1 MDEDEKKYNSD
12 RTPKSQTKSNYMK
25 FNEEEDDEIVSET
38 EKKDT
43 YDINITSESNSDY
56 TMYVSK
62 NGNKI
67 NLSGKDLSSE
77 TAKILLNNLIKKY
90 PNITELDINNCNL
103 EIFPKILLN
112 FKKLISFDL
121 RNNNFIDFE
130 SLAEDLSSYNNL
142 TDLKV
147 DLTDQNQVLLIL
159 SQIPKLIFLNGKS
172 TKEAVTIVD
181 LEEKDIQDISLQNE
195 VEIFN
200 DIINK
205 LNEREEQLN
214 IKRNELEKNKDKDKV
229 GNISNESSISIF
241 STDFQNK
248 LYEEAENIKN
258 NLNNNLPNYMYA
270 NYVIK
275 SQLILKKM
283 LSNKFLSFLDKEDK
297 HIGKI
302 IFESIFKTGERLVQ
316 LLNALY
322 PKIEEKTDSLRN
334 QLEEAWKI
342 ADEINNFEIKYKQAK
357 KDKDIM
363 AANLDLFKLKFKR
376 LEEENNVMT
385 KKLMDFNKDIEK
397 KNNEDNL
404 VNNTNNK
411 ENISFNKTPEAKKQE
426 NNIASKEIDK
436 DSKIYFNNKNINN
449 SYYSLSNNLNNS
461 NYIQNNNSSLR
472 KNSDEKIPFF
482 KPKHKILSLKIVKDL
497 ISEIY
502 SSKAIFDKKCIE
514 NGKPRETMEQ
524 HMYTF
529 LNQKYGLKNLII
541 EWASSIIYAIKM
553 YSNEDAEVYLFGKI
567 LRNELDEESRF
578 ILIKLQE
585 NISQLLEFYLK
596 SKNPLKSQMEIQKSL
611 NEKKNGILTEEEWKG
626 IIFYL
631 YNEEEG
637 DILEK
642 KIISYIQK
650 NKLKNNESI
659 PLNTI
664 SEIMQTSSSG
674 MNTNIFQSGKS
685 ARFYDNNTNINNS
698 TTYIETHGPKK
709 MTRREMF
716 DLYQFSEDLHIFY
729 KHFINVIGEYQIKL
743 REKYL
748 KNFVKLFRKHDTD
761 LDGVL
766 NENEFIN
773 LIKDIPF
780 CQNNLDEF
788 IFKFLSVID
797 PFDNKVFI
805 FNDCVSLFSLEIIQ
819 ENIINNDNEGNN
831 DIINN
836 INYEIKDKDKEEL
849 ENGNKENVS
858 ENNNNYTNNLSVGN
872 NKEEH
877 RVNIIRNQISLMD
890 KICLSKA

>member
-1 MDEDEKKYNSD
+1 MDEEEKKYNTNK
-12 RTPKSQTKSNYMK
+12 TPKSQSHAQYMK
-25 FNEEEDDEIVSET
+25 LNEEEEDEIISEG

-43 YDINITSESNSDY
+43 YDINTSDSNSDY

-67 NLSGKDLSSE
+67 NLSGKDLSTE
-77 TAKILLNNLIKKY
+77 TAKILLNNLTKKY
-90 PNITELDINNCNL
+90 PNTTELDINNCNL

-112 FKKLISFDL
+112 FKKLTSFDL

-181 LEEKDIQDISLQNE
+181 IEEKDIQDISLQNE

-214 IKRNELEKNKDKDKV
+214 NKKNEQENNKDKIQ
-229 GNISNESSISIF
+229 NTNSESSVSIF
-241 STDFQNK
+241 STEFQNK

-283 LSNKFLSFLDKEDK
+283 LANKYLSFLDKEDK
-297 HIGKI
+297 HIGKM
-302 IFESIFKTGERLVQ
+302 IFDSVFKTGERLVE

-342 ADEINNFEIKYKQAK
+342 ADEITDFEIKYKQAR

-363 AANLDLFKLKFKR
+363 AANLDLFKLKYKR

-385 KKLMDFNKDIEK
+385 KKLMNINKEIEK
-397 KNNEDNL
+397 KNSEDNIMNSTL
-404 VNNTNNK
+404 NK
-411 ENISFNKTPEAKKQE
+411 ENMTFNKNSPESKKQQSS
-426 NNIASKEIDK
+426 ISLKEVEK
-436 DSKIYFNNKNINN
+436 DSKIFLSKNINN
-449 SYYSLSNNLNNS
+449 SYYSLSNNGNNS
-461 NYIQNNNSSLR
+461 IQNNNTSIR
-472 KNSDEKIPFF
+472 KNSDDKNQYFR
-482 KPKHKILSLKIVKDL
+482 PKNKILSLKIVKDI

-502 SSKAIFDKKCIE
+502 ASKATFDKKCIE
-514 NGKPRETMEQ
+514 SGKPRETLEQ

-541 EWASSIIYAIKM
+541 EWASSIIYAIKT

-596 SKNPLKSQMEIQKSL
+596 SKNPLKSQSEIQKSL

-631 YNEEEG
+631 YNEDEG
-637 DILEK
+637 NILEK
-642 KIISYIQK
+642 KIISFIQK

-664 SEIMQTSSSG
+664 SEIMQTNSSG
-674 MNTNIFQSGKS
+674 MNTNYFQSGKS
-685 ARFYDNNTNINNS
+685 ARYYDNTNINNS
-698 TTYIETHGPKK
+698 TTYLETHGPKK

-716 DLYQFSEDLHIFY
+716 DLYQFTEDLHIFY
-729 KHFINVIGEYQIKL
+729 KHFINVVGEYQIKL

-773 LIKDIPF
+773 LIKDIPY

-788 IFKFLSVID
+788 IFKFLSIID

-805 FNDCVSLFSLEIIQ
+805 FNDCVSLLSLEIIE
-819 ENIINNDNEGNN
+819 ENIINNNKEENI

-836 INYEIKDKDKEEL
+836 LDDEIKDKDKNEV
-849 ENGNKENVS
+849 ENGNKDNVID
-858 ENNNNYTNNLSVGN
+858 NNNNLNNNN
-872 NKEEH
+872 NKDEN
-877 RVNIIRNQISLMD
+877 NIIQNQVSLMD
-890 KICLSKA
+890 KICLKND

>member
-1 MDEDEKKYNSD
+1 MDEDEKKYNTNK
-12 RTPKSQTKSNYMK
+12 TPKSQSHAQYMK
-25 FNEEEDDEIVSET
+25 LNEEEEDEIISEG

-43 YDINITSESNSDY
+43 YDINTSDSNSDY

-67 NLSGKDLSSE
+67 NLSGKDLSTE
-77 TAKILLNNLIKKY
+77 TAKILLNNLAKKY
-90 PNITELDINNCNL
+90 PNTTELDINNCNL

-112 FKKLISFDL
+112 FKKLTSFDL

-181 LEEKDIQDISLQNE
+181 IEEKDIQDISLQNE

-214 IKRNELEKNKDKDKV
+214 NKKNEQENNKDKIQ
-229 GNISNESSISIF
+229 NTNSESSVSIF
-241 STDFQNK
+241 STEFQNK

-283 LSNKFLSFLDKEDK
+283 LANKYLSFLDKEDK
-297 HIGKI
+297 HIGKM
-302 IFESIFKTGERLVQ
+302 IFDSVFKTGERLVE

-342 ADEINNFEIKYKQAK
+342 ADEITDFEIKYKQAR

-363 AANLDLFKLKFKR
+363 AANLDLFKLKYKR

-385 KKLMDFNKDIEK
+385 KKLMNINKEIEK
-397 KNNEDNL
+397 KNSEDNIMNSTL
-404 VNNTNNK
+404 NK
-411 ENISFNKTPEAKKQE
+411 ENMTFNKNSPESKKQQSS
-426 NNIASKEIDK
+426 ISLKEVEK
-436 DSKIYFNNKNINN
+436 DSKIFLSKNINN
-449 SYYSLSNNLNNS
+449 SYYSLSNNGNNS
-461 NYIQNNNSSLR
+461 IQNNNTSIR
-472 KNSDEKIPFF
+472 KNSDDKNQYFR
-482 KPKHKILSLKIVKDL
+482 PKNKILSLKIVKDI

-502 SSKAIFDKKCIE
+502 ASKATFDKKCIE
-514 NGKPRETMEQ
+514 SGKPRETLEQ

-541 EWASSIIYAIKM
+541 EWASSIIYAIKT

-596 SKNPLKSQMEIQKSL
+596 SKNPLKSQSEIQKSL

-631 YNEEEG
+631 YNEDEG
-637 DILEK
+637 NILEK
-642 KIISYIQK
+642 KIISFIQK

-664 SEIMQTSSSG
+664 SEIMQTNSSG
-674 MNTNIFQSGKS
+674 MNTNYFQSGKS
-685 ARFYDNNTNINNS
+685 ARYYDNTNINNS
-698 TTYIETHGPKK
+698 TTYLETHGPKK

-716 DLYQFSEDLHIFY
+716 DLYQFTEDLHIFY
-729 KHFINVIGEYQIKL
+729 KHFINVVGEYQIKL

-773 LIKDIPF
+773 LIKDIPY

-788 IFKFLSVID
+788 IFKFLSIID

-805 FNDCVSLFSLEIIQ
+805 FNDCVSLLSLEIIE
-819 ENIINNDNEGNN
+819 ENIINNNKEENI

-836 INYEIKDKDKEEL
+836 INNLDDEIKDKDKNEV
-849 ENGNKENVS
+849 ENGNKDNVIDNNNS
-858 ENNNNYTNNLSVGN
+858 LNNNN
-872 NKEEH
+872 NKDEN
-877 RVNIIRNQISLMD
+877 NIIQNQVSLMD
-890 KICLSKA
+890 KICLKND

>member
-1 MDEDEKKYNSD
+1 MDEEEKKYNTNK
-12 RTPKSQTKSNYMK
+12 TPKSQSHAQYMK
-25 FNEEEDDEIVSET
+25 LNEEEEDEIISEG

-43 YDINITSESNSDY
+43 YDINTSDSNSDY

-67 NLSGKDLSSE
+67 NLSGKDLSTE
-77 TAKILLNNLIKKY
+77 TAKILLNNLAKKY
-90 PNITELDINNCNL
+90 PNTTELDINNCNL

-112 FKKLISFDL
+112 FKKLTSFDL

-181 LEEKDIQDISLQNE
+181 IEEKDIQDISLQNE

-214 IKRNELEKNKDKDKV
+214 NKKNEQENNKDKIQ
-229 GNISNESSISIF
+229 NTNSESSVSIF
-241 STDFQNK
+241 STEFQNK

-283 LSNKFLSFLDKEDK
+283 LANKYLSFLDKEDK
-297 HIGKI
+297 HIGKM
-302 IFESIFKTGERLVQ
+302 IFDSVFKTGERLVE

-342 ADEINNFEIKYKQAK
+342 ADEITDFEIKYKQAR

-363 AANLDLFKLKFKR
+363 AANLDLFKLKYKR

-385 KKLMDFNKDIEK
+385 KKLMNINKEIEK
-397 KNNEDNL
+397 KNSEDNIMNSTL
-404 VNNTNNK
+404 NK
-411 ENISFNKTPEAKKQE
+411 ENMTFNKNSPESKKQQSS
-426 NNIASKEIDK
+426 ISLKEVEK
-436 DSKIYFNNKNINN
+436 DSKIFLSKNTNN
-449 SYYSLSNNLNNS
+449 SYYSLSNNGNNS
-461 NYIQNNNSSLR
+461 IQNNNTSIR
-472 KNSDEKIPFF
+472 KNSDDKNQYFR
-482 KPKHKILSLKIVKDL
+482 PKNKILSLKIVKDI

-502 SSKAIFDKKCIE
+502 TSKATFDKKCIE
-514 NGKPRETMEQ
+514 SGKPRETLEQ

-541 EWASSIIYAIKM
+541 EWASSIIYAIKT

-596 SKNPLKSQMEIQKSL
+596 SKNPLKSQSEIQKSL

-631 YNEEEG
+631 YNEDEG
-637 DILEK
+637 NILEK
-642 KIISYIQK
+642 KIISFIQK

-664 SEIMQTSSSG
+664 SEIMQTNSSG
-674 MNTNIFQSGKS
+674 MNTNYFQSGKS
-685 ARFYDNNTNINNS
+685 ARYYDNTNINNS
-698 TTYIETHGPKK
+698 TTYLETHGPKK

-716 DLYQFSEDLHIFY
+716 DLYQFTEDLHIFY
-729 KHFINVIGEYQIKL
+729 KHFINVVGEYQIKL

-773 LIKDIPF
+773 LIKDIPY

-788 IFKFLSVID
+788 IFKFLSIID

-805 FNDCVSLFSLEIIQ
+805 FNDCVSLLSLEIIE
-819 ENIINNDNEGNN
+819 ENIINNNKEENI

-836 INYEIKDKDKEEL
+836 NINNINNLDDEIKDKDKNEV
-849 ENGNKENVS
+849 ENGNKDNVNNS
-858 ENNNNYTNNLSVGN
+858 LNNNN
-872 NKEEH
+872 NKDEN
-877 RVNIIRNQISLMD
+877 NIIQNQLSLMD
-890 KICLSKA
+890 KICLKND

>member
-1 MDEDEKKYNSD
+1 MDEDEKKYNTNK
-12 RTPKSQTKSNYMK
+12 TPKSQSHAQYMK
-25 FNEEEDDEIVSET
+25 LNEEEEDEIISEG

-43 YDINITSESNSDY
+43 YDINTSDSNSDY

-67 NLSGKDLSSE
+67 NLSGKDLSTE
-77 TAKILLNNLIKKY
+77 TAKILLNNLTKKY
-90 PNITELDINNCNL
+90 PNTTELDINNCNL

-112 FKKLISFDL
+112 FKKLTSFDL

-181 LEEKDIQDISLQNE
+181 IEEKDIQDISLQNE

-214 IKRNELEKNKDKDKV
+214 NKKNEQENNKDKIQ
-229 GNISNESSISIF
+229 NTNSESSVSIF
-241 STDFQNK
+241 STEFQNK

-283 LSNKFLSFLDKEDK
+283 LANKYLSFLDKEDK
-297 HIGKI
+297 HIGKM
-302 IFESIFKTGERLVQ
+302 IFDSVFKTGERLVE

-342 ADEINNFEIKYKQAK
+342 ADEITDFEIKYKQAR

-363 AANLDLFKLKFKR
+363 AANLDLFKLKYKR

-385 KKLMDFNKDIEK
+385 KKLMNINKEIEK
-397 KNNEDNL
+397 KNSEDNIMNSTL
-404 VNNTNNK
+404 NK
-411 ENISFNKTPEAKKQE
+411 ENMTFNKNSPESKKQQSS
-426 NNIASKEIDK
+426 ISLKEVEK
-436 DSKIYFNNKNINN
+436 DSKIFLSKNTNN
-449 SYYSLSNNLNNS
+449 SYYSLSNNGNNS
-461 NYIQNNNSSLR
+461 IQNNNTSIR
-472 KNSDEKIPFF
+472 KNSDDKNQYFR
-482 KPKHKILSLKIVKDL
+482 PKNKILSLKIVKDI

-502 SSKAIFDKKCIE
+502 ASKATFDKKCIE
-514 NGKPRETMEQ
+514 SGKPRETLEQ

-541 EWASSIIYAIKM
+541 EWASSIIYAIKT

-596 SKNPLKSQMEIQKSL
+596 SKNPLKSQSEIQKSL

-631 YNEEEG
+631 YNEDEG
-637 DILEK
+637 NILEK
-642 KIISYIQK
+642 KIISFIQK

-664 SEIMQTSSSG
+664 SEIMQTNSSG
-674 MNTNIFQSGKS
+674 MNTNYFQSGKS
-685 ARFYDNNTNINNS
+685 ARYYDNTNINNS
-698 TTYIETHGPKK
+698 TTYLETHGPKK

-716 DLYQFSEDLHIFY
+716 DLYQFTEDLHIFY
-729 KHFINVIGEYQIKL
+729 KHFINVVGEYQIKL

-773 LIKDIPF
+773 LIKDIPY

-788 IFKFLSVID
+788 IFKFLSIID

-805 FNDCVSLFSLEIIQ
+805 FNDCVSLLSLEIIE
-819 ENIINNDNEGNN
+819 ENIINNNKEENI

-836 INYEIKDKDKEEL
+836 NINNINNLDDEIKDKDKNEV
-849 ENGNKENVS
+849 ENGNKDNVIDNNNS
-858 ENNNNYTNNLSVGN
+858 LNNNN
-872 NKEEH
+872 NKDEN
-877 RVNIIRNQISLMD
+877 NIIQNQVSLMD
-890 KICLSKA
+890 KICLKND

>member
-1 MDEDEKKYNSD
+1 MDEDEKKYNTNK
-12 RTPKSQTKSNYMK
+12 TPKSQSHAQYMK
-25 FNEEEDDEIVSET
+25 LNEEEEDEIISEG

-43 YDINITSESNSDY
+43 YDINTSDSNSDY

-67 NLSGKDLSSE
+67 NLSGKDLSTE
-77 TAKILLNNLIKKY
+77 TAKILLNNLAKKY
-90 PNITELDINNCNL
+90 PNTTELDINNCNL

-112 FKKLISFDL
+112 FKKLTSFDL

-181 LEEKDIQDISLQNE
+181 IEEKDIQDISLQNE

-214 IKRNELEKNKDKDKV
+214 NKKNEQENNKDKIQ
-229 GNISNESSISIF
+229 NTNSESSVSIF
-241 STDFQNK
+241 STEFQNK

-283 LSNKFLSFLDKEDK
+283 LANKYLSFLDKEDK
-297 HIGKI
+297 HIGKM
-302 IFESIFKTGERLVQ
+302 IFDSVFKTGERLVE

-342 ADEINNFEIKYKQAK
+342 ADEITDFEIKYKQAR

-363 AANLDLFKLKFKR
+363 AANLDLFKLKYKR

-385 KKLMDFNKDIEK
+385 KKLMNINKEIEK
-397 KNNEDNL
+397 KNSEDNIMNSTL
-404 VNNTNNK
+404 NK
-411 ENISFNKTPEAKKQE
+411 ENMTFNKNSPESKKQQSS
-426 NNIASKEIDK
+426 ISLKEVEK
-436 DSKIYFNNKNINN
+436 DSKIFLSKNTNN
-449 SYYSLSNNLNNS
+449 SYYSLSNNGNNS
-461 NYIQNNNSSLR
+461 IQNNNTSIR
-472 KNSDEKIPFF
+472 KNSDDKNQYFR
-482 KPKHKILSLKIVKDL
+482 PKNKILSLKIVKDI

-502 SSKAIFDKKCIE
+502 ASKATFDKKCIE
-514 NGKPRETMEQ
+514 SGKPRETLEQ

-541 EWASSIIYAIKM
+541 EWASSIIYAIKT

-596 SKNPLKSQMEIQKSL
+596 SKNPLKSQSEIQKSL

-631 YNEEEG
+631 YNEDEG
-637 DILEK
+637 NILEK
-642 KIISYIQK
+642 KIISFIQK

-664 SEIMQTSSSG
+664 SEIMQTNSSG
-674 MNTNIFQSGKS
+674 MNTNYFQSGKS
-685 ARFYDNNTNINNS
+685 ARYYDNTNINNS
-698 TTYIETHGPKK
+698 TTYLETHGPKK

-716 DLYQFSEDLHIFY
+716 DLYQFTEDLHIFY
-729 KHFINVIGEYQIKL
+729 KHFINVVGEYQIKL

-773 LIKDIPF
+773 LIKDIPY

-788 IFKFLSVID
+788 IFKFLSIID

-805 FNDCVSLFSLEIIQ
+805 FNDCVSLLSLEIIE
-819 ENIINNDNEGNN
+819 ENIINNNKEENI

-836 INYEIKDKDKEEL
+836 NINNINNLDDEIKDKDKNEV
-849 ENGNKENVS
+849 ENGNKDNVIDNNNS
-858 ENNNNYTNNLSVGN
+858 LNNNN
-872 NKEEH
+872 NKDEN
-877 RVNIIRNQISLMD
+877 NIIQNQVSLMD
-890 KICLSKA
+890 KICLKND

>member
-1 MDEDEKKYNSD
+1 MDEDEKKYNTNK
-12 RTPKSQTKSNYMK
+12 TPKSQSHAQYMK
-25 FNEEEDDEIVSET
+25 LNEEEEDEIISEG

-43 YDINITSESNSDY
+43 YDINTSDSNSDY

-67 NLSGKDLSSE
+67 NLSGKDLSTE
-77 TAKILLNNLIKKY
+77 TAKILLNNLTKKY
-90 PNITELDINNCNL
+90 PNTTELDINNCNL

-112 FKKLISFDL
+112 FKKLTSFDL

-181 LEEKDIQDISLQNE
+181 IEEKDIQDISLQNE

-214 IKRNELEKNKDKDKV
+214 NKKNEQENNKDKIQ
-229 GNISNESSISIF
+229 NTNSESSVSIF
-241 STDFQNK
+241 STEFQNK

-283 LSNKFLSFLDKEDK
+283 LANKYLSFLDKEDK
-297 HIGKI
+297 HIGKM
-302 IFESIFKTGERLVQ
+302 IFDSVFKTGERLVE

-342 ADEINNFEIKYKQAK
+342 ADEITDFEMKYKQAR

-363 AANLDLFKLKFKR
+363 AANLDLFKLKYKR

-385 KKLMDFNKDIEK
+385 KKLMNINKEIEK
-397 KNNEDNL
+397 KNSEDNIMNSTL
-404 VNNTNNK
+404 NK
-411 ENISFNKTPEAKKQE
+411 ENMTFNKNSPESKKQQSS
-426 NNIASKEIDK
+426 ISLKEVEK
-436 DSKIYFNNKNINN
+436 DSKIFLSKNINN
-449 SYYSLSNNLNNS
+449 SYYSLSNNGNNS
-461 NYIQNNNSSLR
+461 IQNNNTSIR
-472 KNSDEKIPFF
+472 KNSDDKNQYFR
-482 KPKHKILSLKIVKDL
+482 PKNKILSLKIVKDI

-502 SSKAIFDKKCIE
+502 TSKATFDKKCIE
-514 NGKPRETMEQ
+514 SGKPRETLEQ

-541 EWASSIIYAIKM
+541 EWASSIIYAIKT

-596 SKNPLKSQMEIQKSL
+596 SKNPLKSQSEIQKSL

-631 YNEEEG
+631 YNEDEG
-637 DILEK
+637 NILEK
-642 KIISYIQK
+642 KIISFIQK

-664 SEIMQTSSSG
+664 SEIMQTNSSG
-674 MNTNIFQSGKS
+674 MNTNYFQSGKS
-685 ARFYDNNTNINNS
+685 ARYYDNTNINNS
-698 TTYIETHGPKK
+698 TTYLETHGPKK

-716 DLYQFSEDLHIFY
+716 DLYQFTEDLHIFY
-729 KHFINVIGEYQIKL
+729 KHFINVVGEYQIKL

-773 LIKDIPF
+773 LIKDIPY

-788 IFKFLSVID
+788 IFKFLSIID

-805 FNDCVSLFSLEIIQ
+805 FNDCVSLLSLEIIE
-819 ENIINNDNEGNN
+819 ENIINNNKEENI

-836 INYEIKDKDKEEL
+836 NINNINNLDDEIKDKDKNEV
-849 ENGNKENVS
+849 ENGNKDNVIDNNNS
-858 ENNNNYTNNLSVGN
+858 LNNNN
-872 NKEEH
+872 NKDEN
-877 RVNIIRNQISLMD
+877 NIIQNQVSLMD
-890 KICLSKA
+890 KICLKND

>member
-1 MDEDEKKYNSD
+1 MDEDEKKYNTNK
-12 RTPKSQTKSNYMK
+12 TPKSQSHAQYMK
-25 FNEEEDDEIVSET
+25 LNEEEEDEIISEG

-43 YDINITSESNSDY
+43 YDINTSDSNSDY

-67 NLSGKDLSSE
+67 NLSGKDLSTE
-77 TAKILLNNLIKKY
+77 TAKILLNNLAKKY
-90 PNITELDINNCNL
+90 PNTTELDINNCNL

-112 FKKLISFDL
+112 FKKLTSFDL

-181 LEEKDIQDISLQNE
+181 IEEKDIQDISLQNE

-214 IKRNELEKNKDKDKV
+214 NKKNEQENNKDKIQ
-229 GNISNESSISIF
+229 NTNSESSVSIF
-241 STDFQNK
+241 STEFQNK

-283 LSNKFLSFLDKEDK
+283 LANKYLSFLDKEDK
-297 HIGKI
+297 HIGKM
-302 IFESIFKTGERLVQ
+302 IFDSVFKTGERLVE

-342 ADEINNFEIKYKQAK
+342 ADEITDFEIKYKQAR

-363 AANLDLFKLKFKR
+363 AANLDLFKLKYKR

-385 KKLMDFNKDIEK
+385 KKLMNINKEIEK
-397 KNNEDNL
+397 KNSEDNIMNSTL
-404 VNNTNNK
+404 NK
-411 ENISFNKTPEAKKQE
+411 ENMTFNKNSPESKKQQSS
-426 NNIASKEIDK
+426 ISLKEVEK
-436 DSKIYFNNKNINN
+436 DSKIFLSKNINN
-449 SYYSLSNNLNNS
+449 SYYSLSNNGNNS
-461 NYIQNNNSSLR
+461 IQNNNTSIR
-472 KNSDEKIPFF
+472 KNSDDKNQYFR
-482 KPKHKILSLKIVKDL
+482 PKNKILSLKIVKDI

-502 SSKAIFDKKCIE
+502 TSKATFDKKCIE
-514 NGKPRETMEQ
+514 SGKPRETLEQ

-541 EWASSIIYAIKM
+541 EWASSIIYAIKT

-596 SKNPLKSQMEIQKSL
+596 SKNPLKSQSEIQKSL

-631 YNEEEG
+631 YNEDEG
-637 DILEK
+637 NILEK
-642 KIISYIQK
+642 KIISFIQK

-664 SEIMQTSSSG
+664 SEIMQTNSSG
-674 MNTNIFQSGKS
+674 MNTNYFQSGKS
-685 ARFYDNNTNINNS
+685 ARYYDNTNINNS
-698 TTYIETHGPKK
+698 TTYLETHGPKK

-716 DLYQFSEDLHIFY
+716 DLYQFTEDLHIFY
-729 KHFINVIGEYQIKL
+729 KHFINVVGEYQIKL

-773 LIKDIPF
+773 LIKDIPY

-788 IFKFLSVID
+788 IFKFLSIID

-805 FNDCVSLFSLEIIQ
+805 FNDCVSLLSLEIIE
-819 ENIINNDNEGNN
+819 ENIINNNKEENI

-836 INYEIKDKDKEEL
+836 NINNINNLDDEIKDKDK
-849 ENGNKENVS
+849 N
-858 ENNNNYTNNLSVGN
+858 
-872 NKEEH
+872 
-877 RVNIIRNQISLMD
+877 
-890 KICLSKA
+890 

>member
-1 MDEDEKKYNSD
+1 MDEDEKKYNTNK
-12 RTPKSQTKSNYMK
+12 TPKSQSHAQYMK
-25 FNEEEDDEIVSET
+25 LNEEEEDEIISEG

-43 YDINITSESNSDY
+43 YDINTSDSNSDY

-67 NLSGKDLSSE
+67 NLSGKDLSTE
-77 TAKILLNNLIKKY
+77 TAKILLNNLAKKY
-90 PNITELDINNCNL
+90 PNTTELDINNCNL

-112 FKKLISFDL
+112 FKKLTSFDL

-181 LEEKDIQDISLQNE
+181 IEEKDIQDISLQNE

-214 IKRNELEKNKDKDKV
+214 NKKNEQENNKDKIQ
-229 GNISNESSISIF
+229 NTNSESSVSIF
-241 STDFQNK
+241 STEFQNK

-283 LSNKFLSFLDKEDK
+283 LANKYLSFLDKEDK
-297 HIGKI
+297 HIGKM
-302 IFESIFKTGERLVQ
+302 IFDSVFKTGERLVE

-342 ADEINNFEIKYKQAK
+342 ADEITDFEIKYKQAR

-363 AANLDLFKLKFKR
+363 AANLDLFKLKYKR

-385 KKLMDFNKDIEK
+385 KKLMNINKEIEK
-397 KNNEDNL
+397 KNSEDNIMNSTL
-404 VNNTNNK
+404 NK
-411 ENISFNKTPEAKKQE
+411 ENMTFNKNSPESKKQQSS
-426 NNIASKEIDK
+426 ISLKEVEK
-436 DSKIYFNNKNINN
+436 DSKIFLSKNINN
-449 SYYSLSNNLNNS
+449 SYYSLSNNGNNS
-461 NYIQNNNSSLR
+461 IQNNNTSIR
-472 KNSDEKIPFF
+472 KNSDDKNQYFR
-482 KPKHKILSLKIVKDL
+482 PKNKILSLKIVKDI

-502 SSKAIFDKKCIE
+502 TSKATFDKKCIE
-514 NGKPRETMEQ
+514 SGKPRETLEQ

-541 EWASSIIYAIKM
+541 EWASSIIYAIKT

-596 SKNPLKSQMEIQKSL
+596 SKNPLKSQSEIQKSL

-631 YNEEEG
+631 YNEDEG
-637 DILEK
+637 NILEK
-642 KIISYIQK
+642 KIISFIQK

-664 SEIMQTSSSG
+664 SEIMQTNSSG
-674 MNTNIFQSGKS
+674 MNTNYFQSGKS
-685 ARFYDNNTNINNS
+685 ARYYDNTNINNS
-698 TTYIETHGPKK
+698 TTYLETHGPKK

-716 DLYQFSEDLHIFY
+716 DLYQFTEDLHIFY
-729 KHFINVIGEYQIKL
+729 KHFINVVGEYQIKL

-773 LIKDIPF
+773 LIKDIPY

-788 IFKFLSVID
+788 IFKFLSIID

-805 FNDCVSLFSLEIIQ
+805 FNDCVSLLSLEIIE
-819 ENIINNDNEGNN
+819 ENIINNNKEENI

-836 INYEIKDKDKEEL
+836 LDDEIKDKDKNEV
-849 ENGNKENVS
+849 ENGNKDNVIDNNNS
-858 ENNNNYTNNLSVGN
+858 LNNNN
-872 NKEEH
+872 NKDEN
-877 RVNIIRNQISLMD
+877 NIIQNQVSLMD
-890 KICLSKA
+890 KICLKND

>member
-1 MDEDEKKYNSD
+1 MDEEEKKYNTNK
-12 RTPKSQTKSNYMK
+12 TPKSQSHAQYMK
-25 FNEEEDDEIVSET
+25 LNEEEEDEIISEG

-43 YDINITSESNSDY
+43 YDINTSDSNSDY

-67 NLSGKDLSSE
+67 NLSGKDLSTE
-77 TAKILLNNLIKKY
+77 TAKILLNNLAKKY
-90 PNITELDINNCNL
+90 PNTTELDINNCNL

-112 FKKLISFDL
+112 FKKLTSFDL

-181 LEEKDIQDISLQNE
+181 IEEKDIQDISLQNE

-214 IKRNELEKNKDKDKV
+214 NKKNEQENNKDKIQ
-229 GNISNESSISIF
+229 NTNSESSVSIF
-241 STDFQNK
+241 STEFQNK

-283 LSNKFLSFLDKEDK
+283 LANKYLSFLDKEDK
-297 HIGKI
+297 HIGKM
-302 IFESIFKTGERLVQ
+302 IFDSVFKTGERLVE

-342 ADEINNFEIKYKQAK
+342 ADEITDFEIKYKQAR

-363 AANLDLFKLKFKR
+363 AANLDLFKLKYKR

-385 KKLMDFNKDIEK
+385 KKLMNINKEIEK
-397 KNNEDNL
+397 KNSEDNIMNSTL
-404 VNNTNNK
+404 NK
-411 ENISFNKTPEAKKQE
+411 ENMTFNKNSPESKKQQSS
-426 NNIASKEIDK
+426 ISLKEVEK
-436 DSKIYFNNKNINN
+436 DSKIFLSKNTNN
-449 SYYSLSNNLNNS
+449 SYYSLSNNGNNS
-461 NYIQNNNSSLR
+461 IQNNNTSIR
-472 KNSDEKIPFF
+472 KNSDDKNQYFR
-482 KPKHKILSLKIVKDL
+482 PKNKILSLKIVKDI

-502 SSKAIFDKKCIE
+502 ASKATFDKKCIE
-514 NGKPRETMEQ
+514 SGKPRETLEQ

-541 EWASSIIYAIKM
+541 EWASSIIYAIKT

-596 SKNPLKSQMEIQKSL
+596 SKNPLKSQSEIQKSL

-631 YNEEEG
+631 YNEDEG
-637 DILEK
+637 NILEK
-642 KIISYIQK
+642 KIISFIQK

-664 SEIMQTSSSG
+664 SEIMQTNSSG
-674 MNTNIFQSGKS
+674 MNTNYFQSGKS
-685 ARFYDNNTNINNS
+685 ARYYDNTNINNS
-698 TTYIETHGPKK
+698 TTYLETHGPKK

-716 DLYQFSEDLHIFY
+716 DLYQFTEDLHIFY
-729 KHFINVIGEYQIKL
+729 KHFINVVGEYQIKL

-773 LIKDIPF
+773 LIKDIPY

-788 IFKFLSVID
+788 IFKFLSIID

-805 FNDCVSLFSLEIIQ
+805 FNDCVSLLSLEIIE
-819 ENIINNDNEGNN
+819 ENIINNNKEENI

-836 INYEIKDKDKEEL
+836 NINNINNLDDEIKDKDKNEV
-849 ENGNKENVS
+849 ENGNKENVTDNNNS
-858 ENNNNYTNNLSVGN
+858 LNNNN
-872 NKEEH
+872 NKDEN
-877 RVNIIRNQISLMD
+877 NIIQNQVSLMD
-890 KICLSKA
+890 KICLKND

>member
-1 MDEDEKKYNSD
+1 MDEEEKKYNTNK
-12 RTPKSQTKSNYMK
+12 TPKSQSHAQYMK
-25 FNEEEDDEIVSET
+25 LNEEEEDEIISEG

-43 YDINITSESNSDY
+43 YDINTSDSNSDY

-67 NLSGKDLSSE
+67 NLSGKDLSTE
-77 TAKILLNNLIKKY
+77 TAKILLNNLAKKY
-90 PNITELDINNCNL
+90 PNTTELDINNCNL

-112 FKKLISFDL
+112 FKKLTSFDL

-181 LEEKDIQDISLQNE
+181 IEEKDIQDISLQNE

-214 IKRNELEKNKDKDKV
+214 NKKNEQENNKDKIQ
-229 GNISNESSISIF
+229 NTNSESSVSIF
-241 STDFQNK
+241 STEFQNK

-283 LSNKFLSFLDKEDK
+283 LSNKYLSFLDKEDK
-297 HIGKI
+297 HIGKM
-302 IFESIFKTGERLVQ
+302 IFDSVFKTGERLVE

-342 ADEINNFEIKYKQAK
+342 ADEITDFEIKYKQAR

-363 AANLDLFKLKFKR
+363 AANLDLFKLKYKR

-385 KKLMDFNKDIEK
+385 KKLMNINKEIEK

-404 VNNTNNK
+404 MNSTFNK
-411 ENISFNKTPEAKKQE
+411 ENMTFNKNSPESKKQQSS
-426 NNIASKEIDK
+426 ISLKEVEK
-436 DSKIYFNNKNINN
+436 DSKIFLSKNTNN
-449 SYYSLSNNLNNS
+449 SYYSLSNNGNNS
-461 NYIQNNNSSLR
+461 IQNNNTSIR
-472 KNSDEKIPFF
+472 KNSDDKNQYFR
-482 KPKHKILSLKIVKDL
+482 PKNKILSLKIVKDI

-502 SSKAIFDKKCIE
+502 TSKATFDKKCIE
-514 NGKPRETMEQ
+514 SGKPRETLEQ

-541 EWASSIIYAIKM
+541 EWASSIIYAIKT

-596 SKNPLKSQMEIQKSL
+596 SKNPLKSQSEIQKSL

-631 YNEEEG
+631 YNEDEG
-637 DILEK
+637 NILEK
-642 KIISYIQK
+642 KIISFIQK

-664 SEIMQTSSSG
+664 SEIMQTNSSG
-674 MNTNIFQSGKS
+674 MNTNYFQSGKS
-685 ARFYDNNTNINNS
+685 ARYYDNTNINNS
-698 TTYIETHGPKK
+698 TTYLETHGPKK

-716 DLYQFSEDLHIFY
+716 DLYQFTEDLHIFY
-729 KHFINVIGEYQIKL
+729 KHFINVVGEYQIKL

-773 LIKDIPF
+773 LIKDIPY

-788 IFKFLSVID
+788 IFKFLSIID

-805 FNDCVSLFSLEIIQ
+805 FNDCVSLLSLEIIE
-819 ENIINNDNEGNN
+819 ENIINNNKEENI

-836 INYEIKDKDKEEL
+836 NINNINNLDDEIKDKDKNEV
-849 ENGNKENVS
+849 ENGNKDNVNNS
-858 ENNNNYTNNLSVGN
+858 LNNNN
-872 NKEEH
+872 NKDEN
-877 RVNIIRNQISLMD
+877 NIIQNQVSLMD
-890 KICLSKA
+890 KICLKND

>member
-1 MDEDEKKYNSD
+1 MDEEEKKYNTNK
-12 RTPKSQTKSNYMK
+12 TPKSQSHAQYMK
-25 FNEEEDDEIVSET
+25 LNEEEEDEIISEG

-43 YDINITSESNSDY
+43 YDINTSDSNSDY

-67 NLSGKDLSSE
+67 NLSGKDLSTE
-77 TAKILLNNLIKKY
+77 TAKILLNNLAKKY
-90 PNITELDINNCNL
+90 PNTTELDINNCNL

-112 FKKLISFDL
+112 FKKLTSFDL

-181 LEEKDIQDISLQNE
+181 IEEKDIQDISLQNE

-214 IKRNELEKNKDKDKV
+214 NKKNEQENNKDKIQ
-229 GNISNESSISIF
+229 NTNSESSVSIF
-241 STDFQNK
+241 STEFQNK

-283 LSNKFLSFLDKEDK
+283 LANKYLSFLDKEDK
-297 HIGKI
+297 HIGKM
-302 IFESIFKTGERLVQ
+302 IFDSVFKTGERLVE

-342 ADEINNFEIKYKQAK
+342 ADEITDFEIKYKQAR

-363 AANLDLFKLKFKR
+363 AANLDLFKLKYKR

-385 KKLMDFNKDIEK
+385 KKLMNINKEIEK
-397 KNNEDNL
+397 KNSEDNIMNSTL
-404 VNNTNNK
+404 NK
-411 ENISFNKTPEAKKQE
+411 ENMTFNKNSPESKKQQSS
-426 NNIASKEIDK
+426 ISLKEVEK
-436 DSKIYFNNKNINN
+436 DSKIFLSKNINN
-449 SYYSLSNNLNNS
+449 SYYSLSNNGNNS
-461 NYIQNNNSSLR
+461 IQNNNTSIR
-472 KNSDEKIPFF
+472 KNSDDKNQYFR
-482 KPKHKILSLKIVKDL
+482 PKNKILSLKIVKDI

-502 SSKAIFDKKCIE
+502 ASKATFDKKCIE
-514 NGKPRETMEQ
+514 SGKPRETLEQ

-541 EWASSIIYAIKM
+541 EWASSIIYAIKT

-596 SKNPLKSQMEIQKSL
+596 SKNPLKSQSEIQKSL

-631 YNEEEG
+631 YNEDEG
-637 DILEK
+637 NILEK
-642 KIISYIQK
+642 KIISFIQK

-664 SEIMQTSSSG
+664 SEIMQTNSSG
-674 MNTNIFQSGKS
+674 MNTNYFQSGKS
-685 ARFYDNNTNINNS
+685 ARYYDNTNINNS
-698 TTYIETHGPKK
+698 TTYLETHGPKK

-716 DLYQFSEDLHIFY
+716 DLYQFTEDLHIFY
-729 KHFINVIGEYQIKL
+729 KHFINVVGEYQIKL

-773 LIKDIPF
+773 LIKDIPY

-788 IFKFLSVID
+788 IFKFLSIID

-805 FNDCVSLFSLEIIQ
+805 FNDCVSLLSLEIIE
-819 ENIINNDNEGNN
+819 ENIINNNKEENI

-836 INYEIKDKDKEEL
+836 LDDEIKDKDKNEV
-849 ENGNKENVS
+849 ENGNKDNVIDNNNS
-858 ENNNNYTNNLSVGN
+858 LNNNN
-872 NKEEH
+872 NKDEN
-877 RVNIIRNQISLMD
+877 NIIQNQVSLMD
-890 KICLSKA
+890 KICLKND

>member
-1 MDEDEKKYNSD
+1 MDEDEKKYNTNK
-12 RTPKSQTKSNYMK
+12 TPKSQSHAQYMK
-25 FNEEEDDEIVSET
+25 LNEEEEDEIISEG

-43 YDINITSESNSDY
+43 YDINTSDSNSDY

-67 NLSGKDLSSE
+67 NLSGKDLSTE
-77 TAKILLNNLIKKY
+77 TAKILLNNLAKKY
-90 PNITELDINNCNL
+90 PNTTELDINNCNL

-112 FKKLISFDL
+112 FKKLTSFDL

-181 LEEKDIQDISLQNE
+181 IEEKDIQDISLQNE

-214 IKRNELEKNKDKDKV
+214 NKKNEQENNKDKIQ
-229 GNISNESSISIF
+229 NTNSESSVSIF
-241 STDFQNK
+241 STEFQNK

-283 LSNKFLSFLDKEDK
+283 LANKYLSFLDKEDK
-297 HIGKI
+297 HIGKM
-302 IFESIFKTGERLVQ
+302 IFDSVFKTGERLVE

-342 ADEINNFEIKYKQAK
+342 ADEITDFEIKYKQAR

-363 AANLDLFKLKFKR
+363 AANLDLFKLKYKR

-385 KKLMDFNKDIEK
+385 KKLMNINKEIEK
-397 KNNEDNL
+397 KNSEDNIMNSTL
-404 VNNTNNK
+404 NK
-411 ENISFNKTPEAKKQE
+411 ENMTFNKNSPESKKQQSS
-426 NNIASKEIDK
+426 ISLKEVEK
-436 DSKIYFNNKNINN
+436 DSKIFLSKNINN
-449 SYYSLSNNLNNS
+449 SYYSLSNNGNNS
-461 NYIQNNNSSLR
+461 IQNNNTSIR
-472 KNSDEKIPFF
+472 KNSDDKNQYFR
-482 KPKHKILSLKIVKDL
+482 PKNKILSLKIVKDI

-502 SSKAIFDKKCIE
+502 TSKATFDKKCIE
-514 NGKPRETMEQ
+514 SGKPRETLEQ

-541 EWASSIIYAIKM
+541 EWASSIIYAIKT

-596 SKNPLKSQMEIQKSL
+596 SKNPLKSQSEIQKSL

-631 YNEEEG
+631 YNEDEG
-637 DILEK
+637 NILEK
-642 KIISYIQK
+642 KIISFIQK

-664 SEIMQTSSSG
+664 SEIMQTNSSG
-674 MNTNIFQSGKS
+674 MNTNYFQSGKS
-685 ARFYDNNTNINNS
+685 ARYYDNTNINNS
-698 TTYIETHGPKK
+698 TTYLETHGPKK

-716 DLYQFSEDLHIFY
+716 DLYQFTEDLHIFY
-729 KHFINVIGEYQIKL
+729 KHFINVVGEYQIKL

-773 LIKDIPF
+773 LIKDIPY

-788 IFKFLSVID
+788 IFKFLSIID

-805 FNDCVSLFSLEIIQ
+805 FNDCVSLLSLEIIE
-819 ENIINNDNEGNN
+819 ENIINNNKEENI

-836 INYEIKDKDKEEL
+836 LDDEIKDKDKNEV
-849 ENGNKENVS
+849 ENGNKDNVID
-858 ENNNNYTNNLSVGN
+858 NNNNLNNNN
-872 NKEEH
+872 NKDEN
-877 RVNIIRNQISLMD
+877 NIIQNQVSLMD
-890 KICLSKA
+890 KICLKND

>member
-1 MDEDEKKYNSD
+1 MDEEEKKYNTNK
-12 RTPKSQTKSNYMK
+12 TPKSQSHAQYMK
-25 FNEEEDDEIVSET
+25 LNEEEEDEIISEG

-43 YDINITSESNSDY
+43 YDINTSDSNSDY

-67 NLSGKDLSSE
+67 NLSGKDLSTE
-77 TAKILLNNLIKKY
+77 TAKILLNNLTKKY
-90 PNITELDINNCNL
+90 PNTTELDINNCNL

-112 FKKLISFDL
+112 FKKLTSFDL

-181 LEEKDIQDISLQNE
+181 IEEKDIQDISLQNE

-214 IKRNELEKNKDKDKV
+214 NKKNEQENNKDKIQ
-229 GNISNESSISIF
+229 NTNSESSVSIF
-241 STDFQNK
+241 STEFQNK

-283 LSNKFLSFLDKEDK
+283 LANKYLSFLDKEDK
-297 HIGKI
+297 HIGKM
-302 IFESIFKTGERLVQ
+302 IFDSVFKTGERLVE

-342 ADEINNFEIKYKQAK
+342 ADEITDFEIKYKQAR

-363 AANLDLFKLKFKR
+363 AANLDLFKLKYKR

-385 KKLMDFNKDIEK
+385 KKLMNINKEIEK
-397 KNNEDNL
+397 KNSEDNIMNSTL
-404 VNNTNNK
+404 NK
-411 ENISFNKTPEAKKQE
+411 ENMTFNKNSPESKKQQSS
-426 NNIASKEIDK
+426 ISLKEVEK
-436 DSKIYFNNKNINN
+436 DSKIFLSKNINN
-449 SYYSLSNNLNNS
+449 SYYSLSNNGNNS
-461 NYIQNNNSSLR
+461 IQNNNTSIR
-472 KNSDEKIPFF
+472 KNSDDKNQYFR
-482 KPKHKILSLKIVKDL
+482 PKNKILSLKIVKDI

-502 SSKAIFDKKCIE
+502 TSKATFDKKCIE
-514 NGKPRETMEQ
+514 SGKPRETLEQ

-541 EWASSIIYAIKM
+541 EWASSIIYAIKT

-596 SKNPLKSQMEIQKSL
+596 SKNPLKSQSEIQKSL

-631 YNEEEG
+631 YNEDEG
-637 DILEK
+637 NILEK
-642 KIISYIQK
+642 KIISFIQK

-664 SEIMQTSSSG
+664 SEIMQTNSSG
-674 MNTNIFQSGKS
+674 MNTNYFQSGKS
-685 ARFYDNNTNINNS
+685 ARYYDNTNINNS
-698 TTYIETHGPKK
+698 TTYLETHGPKK

-716 DLYQFSEDLHIFY
+716 DLYQFTEDLHIFY
-729 KHFINVIGEYQIKL
+729 KHFINVVGEYQIKL

-773 LIKDIPF
+773 LIKDIPY

-788 IFKFLSVID
+788 IFKFLSIID

-805 FNDCVSLFSLEIIQ
+805 FNDCVSLLSLEIIE
-819 ENIINNDNEGNN
+819 ENIINNNKEENI

-836 INYEIKDKDKEEL
+836 NINNINNLDDEIKDKDKNEV
-849 ENGNKENVS
+849 ENGNKDNVIDNNNS
-858 ENNNNYTNNLSVGN
+858 LNNNN
-872 NKEEH
+872 NKDEN
-877 RVNIIRNQISLMD
+877 NIIQNQVSLMD
-890 KICLSKA
+890 KICLKND

>member
-1 MDEDEKKYNSD
+1 MDEDEKKYNTNK
-12 RTPKSQTKSNYMK
+12 TPKSQSHAQYMK
-25 FNEEEDDEIVSET
+25 LNEEEEDEIISEG

-43 YDINITSESNSDY
+43 YDINTSDSNSDY

-67 NLSGKDLSSE
+67 NLSGKDLSTE
-77 TAKILLNNLIKKY
+77 TAKILLNNLAKKY
-90 PNITELDINNCNL
+90 PNTTELDINNCNL

-112 FKKLISFDL
+112 FKKLTSFDL

-181 LEEKDIQDISLQNE
+181 IEEKDIQDISLQNE

-214 IKRNELEKNKDKDKV
+214 NKKNEQENNKDKIQ
-229 GNISNESSISIF
+229 NTNSESSVSIF
-241 STDFQNK
+241 STEFQNK

-283 LSNKFLSFLDKEDK
+283 LANKYLSFLDKEDK
-297 HIGKI
+297 HIGKM
-302 IFESIFKTGERLVQ
+302 IFDSVFKTGERLVE

-342 ADEINNFEIKYKQAK
+342 ADEITDFEIKYKQAR

-363 AANLDLFKLKFKR
+363 AANLDLFKLKYKR

-385 KKLMDFNKDIEK
+385 KKLMNINKEIEK
-397 KNNEDNL
+397 KNSEDNIMNSTL
-404 VNNTNNK
+404 NK
-411 ENISFNKTPEAKKQE
+411 ENMTFNKNSPESKKQQSS
-426 NNIASKEIDK
+426 ISLKEVEK
-436 DSKIYFNNKNINN
+436 DSKIFLSKNINN
-449 SYYSLSNNLNNS
+449 SYYSLSNNGNNS
-461 NYIQNNNSSLR
+461 IQNNNTSIR
-472 KNSDEKIPFF
+472 KNSDDKNQYFR
-482 KPKHKILSLKIVKDL
+482 PKNKILSLKIVKDI

-502 SSKAIFDKKCIE
+502 TSKATFDKKCIE
-514 NGKPRETMEQ
+514 SGKPRETLEQ

-541 EWASSIIYAIKM
+541 EWASSIIYAIKT

-596 SKNPLKSQMEIQKSL
+596 SKNPLKSQSEIQKSL

-631 YNEEEG
+631 YNEDEG
-637 DILEK
+637 NILEK
-642 KIISYIQK
+642 KIISFIQK

-664 SEIMQTSSSG
+664 SEIMQTNSSG
-674 MNTNIFQSGKS
+674 MNTNYFQSGKS
-685 ARFYDNNTNINNS
+685 ARYYDNTNINNS
-698 TTYIETHGPKK
+698 TTYLETHGPKK

-716 DLYQFSEDLHIFY
+716 DLYQFTEDLHIFY
-729 KHFINVIGEYQIKL
+729 KHFINVVGEYQIKL

-773 LIKDIPF
+773 LIKDIPY

-788 IFKFLSVID
+788 IFKFLSIID

-805 FNDCVSLFSLEIIQ
+805 FNDCVSLLSLEIIE
-819 ENIINNDNEGNN
+819 ENIINNNKEENI

-836 INYEIKDKDKEEL
+836 NINNINNLDDEIKDKDKNEV
-849 ENGNKENVS
+849 ENGNKENVTDNNNS
-858 ENNNNYTNNLSVGN
+858 LNNNN
-872 NKEEH
+872 NKDEN
-877 RVNIIRNQISLMD
+877 NIIQNQVSLMD
-890 KICLSKA
+890 KICLKND

>member
-1 MDEDEKKYNSD
+1 MDEDEKKYNTNK
-12 RTPKSQTKSNYMK
+12 TPKSQSHAQYMK
-25 FNEEEDDEIVSET
+25 LNEEEEDEIISEG

-43 YDINITSESNSDY
+43 YDINTSDSNSDY

-67 NLSGKDLSSE
+67 NLSGKDLSTE
-77 TAKILLNNLIKKY
+77 TAKILLNNLAKKY
-90 PNITELDINNCNL
+90 PNTTELDINNCNL

-112 FKKLISFDL
+112 FKKLTSFDL

-181 LEEKDIQDISLQNE
+181 IEEKDIQDISLQNE

-214 IKRNELEKNKDKDKV
+214 NKKNEQENNKDKIQ
-229 GNISNESSISIF
+229 NTNSESSVSIF
-241 STDFQNK
+241 STEFQNK

-283 LSNKFLSFLDKEDK
+283 LANKYLSFLDKEDK
-297 HIGKI
+297 HIGKM
-302 IFESIFKTGERLVQ
+302 IFDSVFKTGERLVE

-342 ADEINNFEIKYKQAK
+342 ADEITDFEIKYKQAR

-363 AANLDLFKLKFKR
+363 AANLDLFKLKYKR

-385 KKLMDFNKDIEK
+385 KKLMNINKEIEK
-397 KNNEDNL
+397 KNSEDNIMNSTL
-404 VNNTNNK
+404 NK
-411 ENISFNKTPEAKKQE
+411 ENMTFNKNSPESKKQQSS
-426 NNIASKEIDK
+426 ISLKEVEK
-436 DSKIYFNNKNINN
+436 DSKIFLSKNINN
-449 SYYSLSNNLNNS
+449 SYYSLSNNGNNS
-461 NYIQNNNSSLR
+461 IQNNNTSIR
-472 KNSDEKIPFF
+472 KNSDDKNQYFR
-482 KPKHKILSLKIVKDL
+482 PKNKILSLKIVKDI

-502 SSKAIFDKKCIE
+502 ASKATFDKKCIE
-514 NGKPRETMEQ
+514 SGKPRETLEQ

-541 EWASSIIYAIKM
+541 EWASSIIYAIKT

-596 SKNPLKSQMEIQKSL
+596 SKNPLKSQSEIQKSL

-631 YNEEEG
+631 YNEDEG
-637 DILEK
+637 NILEK
-642 KIISYIQK
+642 KIISFIQK

-664 SEIMQTSSSG
+664 SEIMQTNSSG
-674 MNTNIFQSGKS
+674 MNTNYFQSGKS
-685 ARFYDNNTNINNS
+685 ARYYDNTNINNS
-698 TTYIETHGPKK
+698 TTYLETHGPKK

-716 DLYQFSEDLHIFY
+716 DLYQFTEDLHIFY
-729 KHFINVIGEYQIKL
+729 KHFINVVGEYQIKL

-773 LIKDIPF
+773 LIKDIPY

-788 IFKFLSVID
+788 IFKFLSIID

-805 FNDCVSLFSLEIIQ
+805 FNDCVSLLSLEIIE
-819 ENIINNDNEGNN
+819 ENIINNNKEENI

-836 INYEIKDKDKEEL
+836 LDDEIKDKDKNEV
-849 ENGNKENVS
+849 ENGNKDNVID
-858 ENNNNYTNNLSVGN
+858 NNNNLNNNN
-872 NKEEH
+872 NKDEN
-877 RVNIIRNQISLMD
+877 NIIQNQVSLMD
-890 KICLSKA
+890 KICLKND

>member
-1 MDEDEKKYNSD
+1 MDEDEKKYNTNK
-12 RTPKSQTKSNYMK
+12 TPKSQSHAQYMK
-25 FNEEEDDEIVSET
+25 LNEEEEDEIISEG

-43 YDINITSESNSDY
+43 YDINTSDSNSDY

-67 NLSGKDLSSE
+67 NLSGKDLSTE
-77 TAKILLNNLIKKY
+77 TAKILLNNLAKKY
-90 PNITELDINNCNL
+90 PNTTELDINNCNL

-112 FKKLISFDL
+112 FKKLTSFDL

-181 LEEKDIQDISLQNE
+181 IEEKDIQDISLQNE

-214 IKRNELEKNKDKDKV
+214 NKKNEQENNKDKIQ
-229 GNISNESSISIF
+229 NTNSESSVSIF
-241 STDFQNK
+241 STEFQNK

-283 LSNKFLSFLDKEDK
+283 LANKYLSFLDKEDK
-297 HIGKI
+297 HIGKM
-302 IFESIFKTGERLVQ
+302 IFDSVFKTGERLVQ
-316 LLNALY
+316 LLNTLY

-342 ADEINNFEIKYKQAK
+342 ADEITDFEIKYKQAR

-363 AANLDLFKLKFKR
+363 AANLDLFKLKYKR

-385 KKLMDFNKDIEK
+385 KKLMNINKEIEK
-397 KNNEDNL
+397 KNSEDNIMNSTL
-404 VNNTNNK
+404 NK
-411 ENISFNKTPEAKKQE
+411 ENMTFNKNSPESKKQQSS
-426 NNIASKEIDK
+426 ISLKEVEK
-436 DSKIYFNNKNINN
+436 DSKIFLSKNINN
-449 SYYSLSNNLNNS
+449 SYYSLSNNGNNS
-461 NYIQNNNSSLR
+461 IQNNNTSIR
-472 KNSDEKIPFF
+472 KNSDDKNQYFR
-482 KPKHKILSLKIVKDL
+482 PKNKILSLKIVKDI

-502 SSKAIFDKKCIE
+502 TSKATFDKKCIE
-514 NGKPRETMEQ
+514 SGKPRETLEQ

-541 EWASSIIYAIKM
+541 EWASSIIYAIKT

-596 SKNPLKSQMEIQKSL
+596 SKNPLKSQSEIQKSL

-631 YNEEEG
+631 YNEDEG
-637 DILEK
+637 NILEK
-642 KIISYIQK
+642 KIISFIQK

-664 SEIMQTSSSG
+664 SEIMQTNSSG
-674 MNTNIFQSGKS
+674 MNTNYFQSGKS
-685 ARFYDNNTNINNS
+685 ARYYDNTNINNS
-698 TTYIETHGPKK
+698 TTYLETHGPKK

-716 DLYQFSEDLHIFY
+716 DLYQFTEDLHIFY
-729 KHFINVIGEYQIKL
+729 KHFINVVGEYQIKL

-773 LIKDIPF
+773 LIKDIPY

-788 IFKFLSVID
+788 IFKFLSIID

-805 FNDCVSLFSLEIIQ
+805 FNDCVSLLSLEIIE
-819 ENIINNDNEGNN
+819 ENIINNNKEENI

-836 INYEIKDKDKEEL
+836 LDDEIKDKDKNEV
-849 ENGNKENVS
+849 ENGNKDNVID
-858 ENNNNYTNNLSVGN
+858 NNNNLNNNN
-872 NKEEH
+872 NKDEN
-877 RVNIIRNQISLMD
+877 NIIQNQVSLMD
-890 KICLSKA
+890 KICLKND

>member
-1 MDEDEKKYNSD
+1 MDEGEKKYNTNK
-12 RTPKSQTKSNYMK
+12 TPKSQSHAQYMK
-25 FNEEEDDEIVSET
+25 LNEEEEDEIISEG

-43 YDINITSESNSDY
+43 YDINTSDSNSDY

-67 NLSGKDLSSE
+67 NLSGKDLSTE
-77 TAKILLNNLIKKY
+77 TAKILLNNLTKKY
-90 PNITELDINNCNL
+90 PNTTELDINNCNL

-112 FKKLISFDL
+112 FKKLTSFDL

-181 LEEKDIQDISLQNE
+181 IEEKDIQDISLQNE

-214 IKRNELEKNKDKDKV
+214 NKKNEQENNKDKIQ
-229 GNISNESSISIF
+229 NTNSESSVSIF
-241 STDFQNK
+241 STEFQNK

-283 LSNKFLSFLDKEDK
+283 LANKYLSFLDKEDK
-297 HIGKI
+297 HIGKM
-302 IFESIFKTGERLVQ
+302 IFDSVFKTGERLVE

-342 ADEINNFEIKYKQAK
+342 ADEITDFEIKYKQAR

-363 AANLDLFKLKFKR
+363 AANLDLFKLKYKR

-385 KKLMDFNKDIEK
+385 KKLMNINKEIEK
-397 KNNEDNL
+397 KNSEDNIMNSTL
-404 VNNTNNK
+404 NK
-411 ENISFNKTPEAKKQE
+411 ENMTFNKNSPESKKQQSS
-426 NNIASKEIDK
+426 ISLKEVEK
-436 DSKIYFNNKNINN
+436 DSKIFLSKNTNN
-449 SYYSLSNNLNNS
+449 SYYSLSNNGNNS
-461 NYIQNNNSSLR
+461 IQNNNTSIR
-472 KNSDEKIPFF
+472 KNSDDKNQYFR
-482 KPKHKILSLKIVKDL
+482 PKNKILSLKIVKDI

-502 SSKAIFDKKCIE
+502 ASKATFDKKCIE
-514 NGKPRETMEQ
+514 SGKPRETLEQ

-541 EWASSIIYAIKM
+541 EWASSIIYAIKT

-596 SKNPLKSQMEIQKSL
+596 SKNPLKSQSEIQKSL

-631 YNEEEG
+631 YNEDEG
-637 DILEK
+637 NILEK
-642 KIISYIQK
+642 KIISFIQK

-664 SEIMQTSSSG
+664 SEIMQTNSSG
-674 MNTNIFQSGKS
+674 MNTNYFQSGKS
-685 ARFYDNNTNINNS
+685 ARYYDNTNINNS
-698 TTYIETHGPKK
+698 TTYLETHGPKK

-716 DLYQFSEDLHIFY
+716 DLYQFTEDLHIFY
-729 KHFINVIGEYQIKL
+729 KHFINVVGEYQIKL

-773 LIKDIPF
+773 LIKDIPY

-788 IFKFLSVID
+788 IFKFLSIID

-805 FNDCVSLFSLEIIQ
+805 FNDCVSLLSLEIIE
-819 ENIINNDNEGNN
+819 ENIINNNKEENI

-836 INYEIKDKDKEEL
+836 NINNINNLDDEIKDKDKNEV
-849 ENGNKENVS
+849 ENGNKDNVIDKNNS
-858 ENNNNYTNNLSVGN
+858 LNNNN
-872 NKEEH
+872 NKDE
-877 RVNIIRNQISLMD
+877 NKIIQNQVSLMD
-890 KICLSKA
+890 KICLKND

>member
-1 MDEDEKKYNSD
+1 MDEDEKKYNTNK
-12 RTPKSQTKSNYMK
+12 TPKSQSHAQYMK
-25 FNEEEDDEIVSET
+25 LNEEEEDEIISEG

-43 YDINITSESNSDY
+43 YDINTSDSNSDY

-67 NLSGKDLSSE
+67 NLSGKDLSTE
-77 TAKILLNNLIKKY
+77 TAKILLNNLAKKY
-90 PNITELDINNCNL
+90 PNTTELDINNCNL

-112 FKKLISFDL
+112 FKKLTSFDL

-181 LEEKDIQDISLQNE
+181 IEEKDIQDISLQNE

-214 IKRNELEKNKDKDKV
+214 NKKNEQENNKDKIQ
-229 GNISNESSISIF
+229 NTNSESSVSIF
-241 STDFQNK
+241 STEFQNK

-283 LSNKFLSFLDKEDK
+283 LANKYLSFLDKEDK
-297 HIGKI
+297 HIGKM
-302 IFESIFKTGERLVQ
+302 IFDSVFKTGERLVE

-342 ADEINNFEIKYKQAK
+342 ADEITDFEIKYKQAR

-363 AANLDLFKLKFKR
+363 AANLDLFKLKYKR

-385 KKLMDFNKDIEK
+385 KKLMNINKEIEK
-397 KNNEDNL
+397 KNSEDNIMNSTL
-404 VNNTNNK
+404 NK
-411 ENISFNKTPEAKKQE
+411 ENMTFNKNSPESKKQQSS
-426 NNIASKEIDK
+426 ISLKEVEK
-436 DSKIYFNNKNINN
+436 DSKIFLSKNINN
-449 SYYSLSNNLNNS
+449 SYYSLSNNGNNS
-461 NYIQNNNSSLR
+461 IQNNNTSIR
-472 KNSDEKIPFF
+472 KNSDDKNQYFR
-482 KPKHKILSLKIVKDL
+482 PKNKILSLKIVKDI

-502 SSKAIFDKKCIE
+502 ASKATFDKKCIE
-514 NGKPRETMEQ
+514 SGKPRETLEQ

-541 EWASSIIYAIKM
+541 EWASSIIYAIKT

-596 SKNPLKSQMEIQKSL
+596 SKNPLKSQSEIQKSL

-631 YNEEEG
+631 YNEDEG
-637 DILEK
+637 NILEK
-642 KIISYIQK
+642 KIISFIQK

-664 SEIMQTSSSG
+664 SEIMQTNSSG
-674 MNTNIFQSGKS
+674 MNTNYFQSGKS
-685 ARFYDNNTNINNS
+685 ARYYDNTNINNS
-698 TTYIETHGPKK
+698 TTYLETHGPKK

-716 DLYQFSEDLHIFY
+716 DLYQFTEDLHIFY
-729 KHFINVIGEYQIKL
+729 KHFINVVGEYQIKL

-773 LIKDIPF
+773 LIKDIPY

-788 IFKFLSVID
+788 IFKFLSIID

-805 FNDCVSLFSLEIIQ
+805 FNDCVSLLSLEIIE
-819 ENIINNDNEGNN
+819 ENIINNNKEENI

-836 INYEIKDKDKEEL
+836 NINNINNLDDEIKDKDKNEV
-849 ENGNKENVS
+849 ENGNKDNVIDNNNS
-858 ENNNNYTNNLSVGN
+858 LNNNN
-872 NKEEH
+872 NKDEN
-877 RVNIIRNQISLMD
+877 NIIQNQVSLMD
-890 KICLSKA
+890 KICLKND

>member
-1 MDEDEKKYNSD
+1 MDEDEKKYNTNK
-12 RTPKSQTKSNYMK
+12 TPKSQSHAQYMK
-25 FNEEEDDEIVSET
+25 LNEEEEDEIISEG

-43 YDINITSESNSDY
+43 YDINTSDSNSDY

-67 NLSGKDLSSE
+67 NLSGKDLSTE
-77 TAKILLNNLIKKY
+77 TAKILLNNLAKKY
-90 PNITELDINNCNL
+90 PNTTELDINNCNL

-112 FKKLISFDL
+112 FKKLTSFDL

-181 LEEKDIQDISLQNE
+181 IEEKDIQDISLQNE

-214 IKRNELEKNKDKDKV
+214 NKKNEQENNKDKIQ
-229 GNISNESSISIF
+229 NTNSESSVSIF
-241 STDFQNK
+241 STEFQNK

-283 LSNKFLSFLDKEDK
+283 LANKYLSFLDKEDN
-297 HIGKI
+297 HIGKM
-302 IFESIFKTGERLVQ
+302 IFDSVFKTGERLVE

-342 ADEINNFEIKYKQAK
+342 ADEITDFEIKYKQAR

-363 AANLDLFKLKFKR
+363 AANLDLFKLKYKR

-385 KKLMDFNKDIEK
+385 KKLMNINKEIEK
-397 KNNEDNL
+397 KNSEDNIMNSTL
-404 VNNTNNK
+404 NK
-411 ENISFNKTPEAKKQE
+411 ENMTFNKNSPESKKQQSS
-426 NNIASKEIDK
+426 ISLKEVEK
-436 DSKIYFNNKNINN
+436 DSKIFLSKNTNN
-449 SYYSLSNNLNNS
+449 SYYSLSNNGNNS
-461 NYIQNNNSSLR
+461 IQNNNTSIR
-472 KNSDEKIPFF
+472 KNSDDKNQYFR
-482 KPKHKILSLKIVKDL
+482 PKNKILSLKIVKDI

-502 SSKAIFDKKCIE
+502 TSKATFDKKCIE
-514 NGKPRETMEQ
+514 SGKPRETLEQ

-541 EWASSIIYAIKM
+541 EWASSIIYAIKT

-596 SKNPLKSQMEIQKSL
+596 SKNPLKSQSEIQKSL

-631 YNEEEG
+631 YNEDEG
-637 DILEK
+637 NILEK
-642 KIISYIQK
+642 KIISFIQK

-664 SEIMQTSSSG
+664 SEIMQTNSSG
-674 MNTNIFQSGKS
+674 MNTNYFQSGKS
-685 ARFYDNNTNINNS
+685 ARYYDNTNINNS
-698 TTYIETHGPKK
+698 TTYLETHGPKK

-716 DLYQFSEDLHIFY
+716 DLYQFTEDLHIFY
-729 KHFINVIGEYQIKL
+729 KHFINVVGEYQIKL

-773 LIKDIPF
+773 LIKDIPY

-788 IFKFLSVID
+788 IFKFLSIID

-805 FNDCVSLFSLEIIQ
+805 FNDCVSLLSLEIIE
-819 ENIINNDNEGNN
+819 ENIINNNKEENI

-836 INYEIKDKDKEEL
+836 NINNINNLDDEIKDKDKNEV
-849 ENGNKENVS
+849 ENGNKDNVIDNNNS
-858 ENNNNYTNNLSVGN
+858 LNNNN
-872 NKEEH
+872 NKDEN
-877 RVNIIRNQISLMD
+877 NIIQNQVSLMD
-890 KICLSKA
+890 KICLKND

>member
-1 MDEDEKKYNSD
+1 MDEDEKKYNTNK
-12 RTPKSQTKSNYMK
+12 TPKSQSHAQYMK
-25 FNEEEDDEIVSET
+25 LNEEEEDEIISEG

-43 YDINITSESNSDY
+43 YDINTSDSNSDY

-67 NLSGKDLSSE
+67 NLSGKDLSTE
-77 TAKILLNNLIKKY
+77 TAKILLNNLAKKY
-90 PNITELDINNCNL
+90 PNTTELDINNCNL

-112 FKKLISFDL
+112 FKKLTSFDL

-181 LEEKDIQDISLQNE
+181 IEEKDIQDISLQNE

-214 IKRNELEKNKDKDKV
+214 NKKNEQENNKDKIQ
-229 GNISNESSISIF
+229 NTNSESSVSIF
-241 STDFQNK
+241 STEFQNK

-283 LSNKFLSFLDKEDK
+283 LANKYLSFLDKEDK
-297 HIGKI
+297 HIGKM
-302 IFESIFKTGERLVQ
+302 IFDSVFKTGERLVE

-342 ADEINNFEIKYKQAK
+342 ADEITDFEIKYKQAR

-363 AANLDLFKLKFKR
+363 AANLDLFKLKYKR

-385 KKLMDFNKDIEK
+385 KKLMNINKEIEK
-397 KNNEDNL
+397 KNSEDNIMNSTL
-404 VNNTNNK
+404 NK
-411 ENISFNKTPEAKKQE
+411 ENMTFNKNSPESKKQQS
-426 NNIASKEIDK
+426 NISLKEVEK
-436 DSKIYFNNKNINN
+436 DSKIFLSKNINN
-449 SYYSLSNNLNNS
+449 SYYSLSNNGNNS
-461 NYIQNNNSSLR
+461 IQNNNTSIR
-472 KNSDEKIPFF
+472 KNSDDKNQYFR
-482 KPKHKILSLKIVKDL
+482 PKNKILSLKIVKDI

-502 SSKAIFDKKCIE
+502 ASKATFDKKCIE
-514 NGKPRETMEQ
+514 SGKPRETLEQ

-541 EWASSIIYAIKM
+541 EWASSIIYAIKT

-585 NISQLLEFYLK
+585 NI
-596 SKNPLKSQMEIQKSL
+596 
-611 NEKKNGILTEEEWKG
+611 GILTEEEWKG

-631 YNEEEG
+631 YNEDEG
-637 DILEK
+637 NILEK
-642 KIISYIQK
+642 KIISFIQK

-664 SEIMQTSSSG
+664 SEIMQTNSSG
-674 MNTNIFQSGKS
+674 MNTNYFQSGKS
-685 ARFYDNNTNINNS
+685 ARYYDNTNINNS
-698 TTYIETHGPKK
+698 TTYLETHGPKK

-716 DLYQFSEDLHIFY
+716 DLYQFTEDLHIFY
-729 KHFINVIGEYQIKL
+729 KHFINVVGEYQIKL

-773 LIKDIPF
+773 LIKDIPY

-788 IFKFLSVID
+788 IFKFLSIID

-805 FNDCVSLFSLEIIQ
+805 FNDCVSLLSLEIIE
-819 ENIINNDNEGNN
+819 ENIINNNKEENI

-836 INYEIKDKDKEEL
+836 NINNINNLDDEIKDKEKNEV
-849 ENGNKENVS
+849 ENGNKVNVIDNNNS
-858 ENNNNYTNNLSVGN
+858 LNNNNN
-872 NKEEH
+872 NKDENKM
-877 RVNIIRNQISLMD
+877 NIIQNQVSLMD
-890 KICLSKA
+890 KICLKND

>member
-1 MDEDEKKYNSD
+1 MDEDEKKYNTNK
-12 RTPKSQTKSNYMK
+12 TPKSQSHAQYMK
-25 FNEEEDDEIVSET
+25 LNEEEEDEIISEG

-43 YDINITSESNSDY
+43 YDINTSDSNSDY

-67 NLSGKDLSSE
+67 NLSGKDLSTE
-77 TAKILLNNLIKKY
+77 TAKILLNNLAKKY
-90 PNITELDINNCNL
+90 PNTTELDINNCNL

-112 FKKLISFDL
+112 FKKLTSFDL

-181 LEEKDIQDISLQNE
+181 IEEKDIQDISLQNE

-214 IKRNELEKNKDKDKV
+214 NKKNEQENNKDKIQ
-229 GNISNESSISIF
+229 NTNSESSVSIF
-241 STDFQNK
+241 STEFQNK

-283 LSNKFLSFLDKEDK
+283 LANKYLSFLDKEDK
-297 HIGKI
+297 HIGKM
-302 IFESIFKTGERLVQ
+302 IFDSVFKTGERLVE

-342 ADEINNFEIKYKQAK
+342 ADEITDFEIKYKQAR

-363 AANLDLFKLKFKR
+363 AANLDLFKLKYKR

-385 KKLMDFNKDIEK
+385 KKLMNINKEIEK
-397 KNNEDNL
+397 KNSEDNIMNSTL
-404 VNNTNNK
+404 NK
-411 ENISFNKTPEAKKQE
+411 ENMTFNKNSPESKKQQSS
-426 NNIASKEIDK
+426 ISLKEVEK
-436 DSKIYFNNKNINN
+436 DSKIFLSKNINN
-449 SYYSLSNNLNNS
+449 SYYSLSNNGNNS
-461 NYIQNNNSSLR
+461 IQNNNTSIR
-472 KNSDEKIPFF
+472 KNSDDKNQYFR
-482 KPKHKILSLKIVKDL
+482 PKNKILSLKIVKDI

-502 SSKAIFDKKCIE
+502 TSKATFDKKCIE
-514 NGKPRETMEQ
+514 SGKPRETLEQ

-541 EWASSIIYAIKM
+541 EWASSIIYAIKT

-596 SKNPLKSQMEIQKSL
+596 SKNPLKSQSEIQKSL

-631 YNEEEG
+631 YNEDEG
-637 DILEK
+637 NILEK
-642 KIISYIQK
+642 KIISFIQK

-664 SEIMQTSSSG
+664 SEIMQTNSSG
-674 MNTNIFQSGKS
+674 MNTNYFQSGKS
-685 ARFYDNNTNINNS
+685 ARYYDNTNINNS
-698 TTYIETHGPKK
+698 TTYLETHGPKK

-716 DLYQFSEDLHIFY
+716 DLYQFTEDLHIFY
-729 KHFINVIGEYQIKL
+729 KHFINVVGEYQIKL

-773 LIKDIPF
+773 LIKDIPY

-788 IFKFLSVID
+788 IFKFLSIID

-805 FNDCVSLFSLEIIQ
+805 FNDCVSLLSLEIIE
-819 ENIINNDNEGNN
+819 ENIINNNKEENI

-836 INYEIKDKDKEEL
+836 NINNINNLDDEIKDKDKNEV
-849 ENGNKENVS
+849 ENGNKDNVIDNNNS
-858 ENNNNYTNNLSVGN
+858 LNNNN
-872 NKEEH
+872 NKDEN
-877 RVNIIRNQISLMD
+877 NIIQNQVSLMD
-890 KICLSKA
+890 KICLKND

>member
-1 MDEDEKKYNSD
+1 MDEDEKKYNTNK
-12 RTPKSQTKSNYMK
+12 TPKSQSHAQYMK
-25 FNEEEDDEIVSET
+25 LNEEEEDEIISEG

-43 YDINITSESNSDY
+43 YDINTSDSNSDY

-67 NLSGKDLSSE
+67 NLSGKDLSTE
-77 TAKILLNNLIKKY
+77 TAKILLNNLTKKY
-90 PNITELDINNCNL
+90 PNTTELDINNCNL

-112 FKKLISFDL
+112 FKKLTSFDL

-181 LEEKDIQDISLQNE
+181 IEEKDIQDISLQNE

-214 IKRNELEKNKDKDKV
+214 NKKNEQENNKDKIQ
-229 GNISNESSISIF
+229 NTNSESSVSIF
-241 STDFQNK
+241 STEFQNK

-283 LSNKFLSFLDKEDK
+283 LANKYLSFLDKEDN
-297 HIGKI
+297 HIGKM
-302 IFESIFKTGERLVQ
+302 IFDSVFKTGERLVE

-342 ADEINNFEIKYKQAK
+342 ADEITDFEIKYKQAR

-363 AANLDLFKLKFKR
+363 AANLDLFKLKYKR

-385 KKLMDFNKDIEK
+385 KKLMNINKEIEK
-397 KNNEDNL
+397 KNSEDNIM
-404 VNNTNNK
+404 NSTHNK
-411 ENISFNKTPEAKKQE
+411 ENMTFNKNSPESKKQQSS
-426 NNIASKEIDK
+426 ISLKEVEK
-436 DSKIYFNNKNINN
+436 DSKIFLSKNINN
-449 SYYSLSNNLNNS
+449 SYYSLSNNGNNS
-461 NYIQNNNSSLR
+461 IQNNNTSIR
-472 KNSDEKIPFF
+472 KNSDDKNQYFR
-482 KPKHKILSLKIVKDL
+482 PKNKILSLKIVKDI

-502 SSKAIFDKKCIE
+502 ASKATFDKKCIE
-514 NGKPRETMEQ
+514 SGKPRETLEQ

-541 EWASSIIYAIKM
+541 EWASSIIYAIKT

-596 SKNPLKSQMEIQKSL
+596 SKNPLKSQSEIQKSL

-631 YNEEEG
+631 YNEDEG
-637 DILEK
+637 NILEK
-642 KIISYIQK
+642 KIISFIQK

-664 SEIMQTSSSG
+664 SEIMQTNSSG
-674 MNTNIFQSGKS
+674 MNTNYFQSGKS
-685 ARFYDNNTNINNS
+685 ARYYDNTNINNS
-698 TTYIETHGPKK
+698 TTYLETHGPKK

-716 DLYQFSEDLHIFY
+716 DLYQFTEDLHIFY
-729 KHFINVIGEYQIKL
+729 KHFINVVGEYQIKL

-773 LIKDIPF
+773 LIKDIPY

-788 IFKFLSVID
+788 IFKFLSIID

-805 FNDCVSLFSLEIIQ
+805 FNDCVSLLSLEIIE
-819 ENIINNDNEGNN
+819 ENIINNNKEENI

-836 INYEIKDKDKEEL
+836 NINNINNLDDEIKDKDKNEV
-849 ENGNKENVS
+849 ENGNKDNVIDNNNS
-858 ENNNNYTNNLSVGN
+858 LNNNN
-872 NKEEH
+872 NKDEN
-877 RVNIIRNQISLMD
+877 NIIQNQVSLMD
-890 KICLSKA
+890 KICLKND

>member
-1 MDEDEKKYNSD
+1 MDEDEKKYNTNK
-12 RTPKSQTKSNYMK
+12 TPKSQSHAQYMK
-25 FNEEEDDEIVSET
+25 LNEEEEDEIISEG

-43 YDINITSESNSDY
+43 YDINTSDSNSDY

-67 NLSGKDLSSE
+67 NLSGKDLSTE
-77 TAKILLNNLIKKY
+77 TAKILLNNLTKKY
-90 PNITELDINNCNL
+90 PNTTELDINNCNL

-112 FKKLISFDL
+112 FKKLTSFDL

-181 LEEKDIQDISLQNE
+181 IEEKDIQDISLQNE

-214 IKRNELEKNKDKDKV
+214 NKKNEQENNKDKIQ
-229 GNISNESSISIF
+229 NTNSESSVSIF
-241 STDFQNK
+241 STEFQNK

-283 LSNKFLSFLDKEDK
+283 LANKYLSFLDKEDK
-297 HIGKI
+297 HIGKM
-302 IFESIFKTGERLVQ
+302 IFDSVFKTGERLVE

-342 ADEINNFEIKYKQAK
+342 ADEITDFEMKYKQAR

-363 AANLDLFKLKFKR
+363 AANLDLFKLKYKR

-385 KKLMDFNKDIEK
+385 KKLMNINKEIEK
-397 KNNEDNL
+397 KNSEDNIMNSTL
-404 VNNTNNK
+404 NK
-411 ENISFNKTPEAKKQE
+411 ENMTFNKNSPESKKQQSS
-426 NNIASKEIDK
+426 ISLKEVEK
-436 DSKIYFNNKNINN
+436 DSKIFLSKNINN
-449 SYYSLSNNLNNS
+449 SYYSLSNNGNNS
-461 NYIQNNNSSLR
+461 IQNNNTSIR
-472 KNSDEKIPFF
+472 KNSDDKNQYFR
-482 KPKHKILSLKIVKDL
+482 PKNKILSLKIVKDI

-502 SSKAIFDKKCIE
+502 ASKATFDKKCIE
-514 NGKPRETMEQ
+514 SGKPRETLEQ

-541 EWASSIIYAIKM
+541 EWASSIIYAIKT

-596 SKNPLKSQMEIQKSL
+596 SKNPLKSQSEIQKSL

-631 YNEEEG
+631 YNEDEG
-637 DILEK
+637 NILEK
-642 KIISYIQK
+642 KIISFIQK

-664 SEIMQTSSSG
+664 SEIMQTNSSG
-674 MNTNIFQSGKS
+674 MNTNYFQSGKS
-685 ARFYDNNTNINNS
+685 ARYYDNTNINNS
-698 TTYIETHGPKK
+698 TTYLETHGPKK

-716 DLYQFSEDLHIFY
+716 DLYQFTEDLHIFY
-729 KHFINVIGEYQIKL
+729 KHFINVVGEYQIKL

-773 LIKDIPF
+773 LIKDIPY

-788 IFKFLSVID
+788 IFKFLSIID

-805 FNDCVSLFSLEIIQ
+805 FNDCVSLLSLEIIE
-819 ENIINNDNEGNN
+819 ENIINNNKEENI

-836 INYEIKDKDKEEL
+836 NINNINNLDDEIKDKDKNEV
-849 ENGNKENVS
+849 ENGNKDNVIDNNNS
-858 ENNNNYTNNLSVGN
+858 LNNNN
-872 NKEEH
+872 NKDENKM
-877 RVNIIRNQISLMD
+877 NIIQNQVSLMD
-890 KICLSKA
+890 KICLKND